1 MTVLNPHFKI
11 LLTITSCLLVFAAPL
26 ISAQV
31 TPEEF
36 TEIKAAAEQGIAE
49 SQYNLGVMYGNG
61 LGVPKDDAVAVKWYT
76 KAAEQGLARAQ
87 YNLAVKYDNG
97 TGVPED
103 DAVAVK
109 WYTKAAE
116 QGHASAQTNIG
127 IMYAKG
133 NGVPEDY
140 AMAYMWWNLAS
151 AQGYNNA
158 KHNKDIVAKRMTR
171 EQIAEAQKLSREC
184 SAKEY
189 KNCGY

>member
-116 QGHASAQTNIG
+116 QGHAKAQYNLG
-127 IMYAKG
+127 LMYG
-133 NGVPEDY
+133 NGLGVP
-140 AMAYMWWNLAS
+140 
-151 AQGYNNA
+151 
-158 KHNKDIVAKRMTR
+158 KDDAVAVKWYTK
-171 EQIAEAQKLSREC
+171 A
-184 SAKEY
+184 
-189 KNCGY
+189 